1 MHENRIIKS
10 TPLYLW
16 RAPLYFSSGEHHFIF
31 ESGAR
36 VFFSSNMLWLI
47 HDSFLMCH
55 DWFFFYVPWLIH
67 FSCAMTDSIFTRRRI
82 KWFLRAMPSP
92 TSPVR
97 HTTHLF
103 TTWLIYM
110 WHFIWAMTHSYVTP
124 YIRHDSMCHDSI
136 ICAMT
141 LSVLACDAITNLTGT
156 SHDSFIC
163 DMTHLHVTLMSHDS
177 FLCAMTHIHVPWL
190 VQ

>member
-1 MHENRIIKS
+1 
-10 TPLYLW
+10 
-16 RAPLYFSSGEHHFIF
+16 
-31 ESGAR
+31 
-36 VFFSSNMLWLI
+36 MLWLI

-103 TTWLIYM
+103 ATWLIYM

-124 YIRHDSMCHDSI
+124 YIRHDS
-136 ICAMT
+136 
-141 LSVLACDAITNLTGT
+141 
-156 SHDSFIC
+156 
-163 DMTHLHVTLMSHDS
+163 
-177 FLCAMTHIHVPWL
+177 FLCAMTHLLCHDLISAHARCNHQPHRYVTWLIYLRHDSFTCDAHEPWL
-190 VQ
+190 ISMCHDSYTCAMTCSVTTNLTVKMCM